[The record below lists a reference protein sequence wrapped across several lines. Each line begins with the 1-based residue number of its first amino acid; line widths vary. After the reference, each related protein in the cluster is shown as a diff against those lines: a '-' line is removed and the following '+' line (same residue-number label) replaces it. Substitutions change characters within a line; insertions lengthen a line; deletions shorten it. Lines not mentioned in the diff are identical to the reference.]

1 MYGYQRRWLRRL
13 MVIVMTV
20 VTVLVFVKR
29 DVILDHLFNQ
39 FSQSTAAPKTLQKE
53 DPQKKLAAQDFTNQ
67 QVIVVNNNQP
77 NFTASDLKTTAGPG
91 KNCPIG
97 IG

>member
-20 VTVLVFVKR
+20 VAILIFVKR

-39 FSQSTAAPKTLQKE
+39 FSQSTVAPKT
-53 DPQKKLAAQDFTNQ
+53 PQKRTHR
-67 QVIVVNNNQP
+67 
-77 NFTASDLKTTAGPG
+77 
-91 KNCPIG
+91 KN
-97 IG
+97 